1 MIYLHIHLYV
11 YCLTY
16 HFTHIIGITE
26 FVVLEKNELC
36 DEQNIID
43 NENECQL
50 AVSSTGK
57 DDDGTIV
64 TEIQTMYP
72 RGCYAH
78 DKDVFFN
85 KYPVGKNHAN
95 SAPICRK
102 GNFTYLKM
110 DFKL

>member
-1 MIYLHIHLYV
+1 MWIVDL
-11 YCLTY
+11 
-16 HFTHIIGITE
+16 E

-36 DEQNIID
+36 DEQNVIN
-43 NENECQL
+43 NESECQF
-50 AVSSTGK
+50 AASSTGK

-102 GNFTYLKM
+102 GKFTYLKM
-110 DFKL
+110 DFKLWQYLYL